1 MVLSY
6 CNKFVLLTTA
16 LFVIR
21 MKTKIKNMAENRFAT
36 VTEGDIANVINDR
49 DAKSTKKQIVVYS
62 TYNNGS
68 QSII

>member
-6 CNKFVLLTTA
+6 CNTFVLLTTA

-36 VTEGDIANVINDR
+36 VTEGDIANIINDR
-49 DAKSTKKQIVVYS
+49 DAKSTKTVVYS

-68 QSII
+68 ESII